1 MHMMSLSFSLRF
13 ALQRASSSSG
23 GRQSW
28 VRSTYRSSAKYN
40 SSDNNISAPEK
51 LKIYLA
57 KDRSVT
63 SKRDTSLPGRGVKF
77 YLYYLYRL
85 LVRRGSKGTCHSLGR
100 YFIFISPRTSYSAPP
115 TNRHSPS
122 HLTFLPHV
130 TQFTEITF
138 SLGGK
143 FHFASACSTWSSLA
157 LLLLRALLIF
167 SELNVG
173 HLNSISFRRVR
184 LLRHNTLVSLSVLFT
199 HFTPATDVCNL
210 LLTCFSHSTCGT
222 AG

>member
-1 MHMMSLSFSLRF
+1 M
-13 ALQRASSSSG
+13 SG
-23 GRQSW
+23 GFRHASH
-28 VRSTYRSSAKYN
+28 VLVAMS
-40 SSDNNISAPEK
+40 PEK

-85 LVRRGSKGTCHSLGR
+85 LLRRGSKGTCHSLGR
-100 YFIFISPRTSYSAPP
+100 YFIFISPRTSYSAPPP

-143 FHFASACSTWSSLA
+143 FHFASACSTCSSLA

-173 HLNSISFRRVR
+173 HLPQLYLCSAEFVCFATTLLCRCRSF
-184 LLRHNTLVSLSVLFT
+184 
-199 HFTPATDVCNL
+199 
-210 LLTCFSHSTCGT
+210 LLTLLQPLTFAIYYSFVFHIQH
-222 AG
+222 A